1 MDKKIGYSYATLT
14 KILMEAEIGDRET
27 CKNEAAILLQA
38 FAGIRPEALPLCKD
52 EVFLSDALENAV
64 NMRCTHYPLQYLIG
78 EWQFC
83 TETYTVTPDCLIPRS
98 DTEILV
104 EMASTL
110 LPQGGRF
117 LDLCTGSG
125 CIAISLLSARLDS
138 TGIGVDLYDN
148 TLSLAKHNAKQNGV
162 SERISFVKADV
173 LSSDFMKDLDHFDL
187 IVSNPP
193 YISTQTVDTLSPE
206 VLFEPRAA
214 LDGGT
219 DGLDFYRVLIREYP
233 RYLSRDGK
241 MILEIGYDQ
250 GEAVSN
256 LALDAKMRCSIK
268 KDLGGN
274 DRMAILS
281 FD

>member
-1 MDKKIGYSYATLT
+1 
-14 KILMEAEIGDRET
+14 MEAEIGDRET